1 MRIISLFS
9 LLPLSYIVVPN
20 RELVNILFSFILSSQ
35 SSLQELTNIRK
46 QQMNIKVD
54 ILRGQ
59 SILSSPDSC

>member
-1 MRIISLFS
+1 MRITSLFS

-35 SSLQELTNIRK
+35 SSLQEPTNIRK
-46 QQMNIKVD
+46 QQMNIEVD

-59 SILSSPDSC
+59 SILSSSNSC